1 MTLRISIKNA
11 AFYLRTIST
20 RLPFRFG
27 SFTLEK
33 VPLLHLSLQT
43 ESENGI
49 RAQGVAADNLMPK
62 WFDKDPEKSP
72 RDNIQDLLQAAH
84 IARNLYAESGRNPSS
99 VWEIWRGSY
108 PACLQQGRQ
117 LGLNSLVSSF
127 GSSLFERALLDAIGK
142 ISGRDLV
149 GILRENLAG
158 IRPQDVHKEL
168 DYGDILKWASE
179 DPPSSL
185 AVRHTVGLLDPL
197 DTSDLAEEA
206 DFRDGLPRT
215 LKEYILGHGLRF
227 FKLKIGGRMEADLD
241 RLRRIASILDLL
253 LSQPYL
259 VTLDGNEQ
267 YRSIFE
273 IHRLVERI
281 REDPKLRRFCESI
294 AFIEQPLDRAVSLE
308 PSMEEGLRELS
319 KLCPVIID
327 ESDDRLDAF
336 KTAVVRGYRGV
347 STKNCKGVMKSFLN
361 RSLIGKWNPGRPKSE
376 ELFMTAEDLTNV
388 PVVPLQQD
396 LATVRALGI
405 PHVERNGYH
414 YVRGL
419 AHCSSWERGMALHHH
434 PGLYTERGNEVFV
447 RIVGGYIRVDSL
459 RAPGYGVGFDPD
471 FESMEALLSSL
482 FPLGEVVL

>member
-1 MTLRISIKNA
+1 
-11 AFYLRTIST
+11 
-20 RLPFRFG
+20 
-27 SFTLEK
+27 
-33 VPLLHLSLQT
+33 
-43 ESENGI
+43 
-49 RAQGVAADNLMPK
+49 
-62 WFDKDPEKSP
+62 
-72 RDNIQDLLQAAH
+72 
-84 IARNLYAESGRNPSS
+84 
-99 VWEIWRGSY
+99 
-108 PACLQQGRQ
+108 
-117 LGLNSLVSSF
+117 
-127 GSSLFERALLDAIGK
+127 
-142 ISGRDLV
+142 
-149 GILRENLAG
+149 
-158 IRPQDVHKEL
+158 
-168 DYGDILKWASE
+168 
-179 DPPSSL
+179 
-185 AVRHTVGLLDPL
+185 
-197 DTSDLAEEA
+197 
-206 DFRDGLPRT
+206 
-215 LKEYILGHGLRF
+215 
-227 FKLKIGGRMEADLD
+227 
-241 RLRRIASILDLL
+241 
-253 LSQPYL
+253 
-259 VTLDGNEQ
+259 
-267 YRSIFE
+267 
-273 IHRLVERI
+273 
-281 REDPKLRRFCESI
+281 
-294 AFIEQPLDRAVSLE
+294 
-308 PSMEEGLRELS
+308 MEEGLRELS